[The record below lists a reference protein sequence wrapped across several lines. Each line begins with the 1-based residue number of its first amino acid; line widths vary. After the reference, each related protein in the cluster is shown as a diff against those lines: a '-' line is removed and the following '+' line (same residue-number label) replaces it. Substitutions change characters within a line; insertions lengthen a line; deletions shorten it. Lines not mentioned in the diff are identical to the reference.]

1 MNYIDEMNNLVAS
14 IEVKEYEGQPV
25 VSSREVANNF
35 EKEHRNVLRDVENIV
50 KEGCSNL
57 SRPLF
62 IESKYQHPQNKQY
75 YKEYLLTRDGFSLL
89 VMGFTGAKALQWKL
103 KYIEAFNKMEQYIKE
118 QNKPSYMI
126 DDRVKRAEKWI
137 EEEKERQQLQL
148 ENKQQTKVIEKQSE
162 VIGEMAPKA
171 EYFDALVDNNLLT
184 NIRDTAKELGIKER
198 TFTEWLIQKNLCY
211 RDKKRKIKPYANKM
225 QYFELKEFTTIWGHS
240 DNQTLITPKGRET
253 FRLLLI
259 KDGLIKVHNKQ
270 LELGLPVNEVTK
282 SDFYN

>member
-1 MNYIDEMNNLVAS
+1 MDVINEMNKTVER
-14 IEVKEYEGQPV
+14 IVQT
-25 VSSREVANNF
+25 VSSREVAEMMEVQHKDLLKKIDKINETLNS
-35 EKEHRNVLRDVENIV
+35 EKI
-50 KEGCSNL
+50 
-57 SRPLF
+57 RPSKYW
-62 IESKYQHPQNKQY
+62 IESTYKQAGNGKENREYQITKLGCEFLAHKSTGTKGN
-75 YKEYLLTRDGFSLL
+75 L
-89 VMGFTGAKALQWKL
+89 FTAR
-103 KYIEAFNKMEQYIKE
+103 YMDRFEEMEKTLKE
-118 QNKPSYMI
+118 QNTPSYMI
-126 DDRVKRAEKWI
+126 ENPVERAKRWI
-137 EEEKERQQLQL
+137 LEYQEKEKLVI
-148 ENKQQTKVIEKQSE
+148 ENQQQTKVIEKQSE

-259 KDGLIKVHNKQ
+259 KDGLIKDHNKQ

>member
-1 MNYIDEMNNLVAS
+1 MDYINEMNNLVQT
-14 IEVKEYEGQPV
+14 I
-25 VSSREVANNF
+25 SSREVAKMMETRHDNLMNKI
-35 EKEHRNVLRDVENIV
+35 EKHTTILEKVSDLKIKVADLWILSSYLDAQG
-50 KEGCSNL
+50 KE
-57 SRPLF
+57 R
-62 IESKYQHPQNKQY
+62 
-75 YKEYLLTRDGFSLL
+75 KEYQVTKKGCEFLAHKTTGEKGDL
-89 VMGFTGAKALQWKL
+89 FTIR
-103 KYIEAFNKMEQYIKE
+103 YMNKFEEMEQYIKE
-118 QNKPSYMI
+118 QQPKVPTTYKEALQHLL
-126 DDRVKRAEKWI
+126 VQV
-137 EEEKERQQLQL
+137 EENERLQL
-148 ENKQQTKVIEKQSE
+148 ENQQQTKVIEKQSE

-225 QYFELKEFTTIWGHS
+225 KYFELKEFTTAWGHS
-240 DNQTLITPKGRET
+240 DTQTLITPRGKET

-259 KDGLIKVHNKQ
+259 KDGLIKDHNKQ

>member
-1 MNYIDEMNNLVAS
+1 MDYINEMNKTVER
-14 IEVKEYEGQPV
+14 IVQTI
-25 VSSREVANNF
+25 SSREVSEMMEVRHSDLLEKIDKINKDFNNG
-35 EKEHRNVLRDVENIV
+35 KIRSS
-50 KEGCSNL
+50 KYW
-57 SRPLF
+57 
-62 IESKYQHPQNKQY
+62 IESTYKQAGNG
-75 YKEYLLTRDGFSLL
+75 KENREFQVTKLGCEFLAHKSTGTKGNL
-89 VMGFTGAKALQWKL
+89 FTARYMDK
-103 KYIEAFNKMEQYIKE
+103 FNKMEQYIKE
-118 QNKPSYMI
+118 QQPKVPTTYKEALQHLL
-126 DDRVKRAEKWI
+126 VQV
-137 EEEKERQQLQL
+137 EENERLQL
-148 ENKQQTKVIEKQSE
+148 ENQQQTKVIEKQSE

-225 QYFELKEFTTIWGHS
+225 KYFELKEFTTAWGHS
-240 DNQTLITPKGRET
+240 DTQTLITPRGKET

-259 KDGLIKVHNKQ
+259 KDGLIKDHNKQ

>member
-1 MNYIDEMNNLVAS
+1 MNYIDEMNKTV
-14 IEVKEYEGQPV
+14 ERVVQT
-25 VSSREVANNF
+25 VSSREVAEMM
-35 EKEHRNVLRDVENIV
+35 EKRHDHLLRDIEKHTAILEKVSEPNFGVADLWILSSYLDAQG
-50 KEGCSNL
+50 KE
-57 SRPLF
+57 R
-62 IESKYQHPQNKQY
+62 
-75 YKEYLLTRDGFSLL
+75 KEYQVTKKGCEFIAHKTTGEKGDL
-89 VMGFTGAKALQWKL
+89 FTIR
-103 KYIEAFNKMEQYIKE
+103 YMNKFEEMEQYIKE
-118 QNKPSYMI
+118 QQPKVPTTYKEALQHLL
-126 DDRVKRAEKWI
+126 VQV
-137 EEEKERQQLQL
+137 EENERLQL
-148 ENKQQTKVIEKQSE
+148 ENQQQTKVIEKQSE

-225 QYFELKEFTTIWGHS
+225 KYFELKEFTTAWGHS
-240 DNQTLITPKGRET
+240 DTQTLITPRGKET

-259 KDGLIKVHNKQ
+259 KDGLIKDHNKQ

>member
-1 MNYIDEMNNLVAS
+1 MDYINEMNKTVER
-14 IEVKEYEGQPV
+14 IVQT
-25 VSSREVANNF
+25 VSSREVAEMMEVRHDNLMNKIEKHNQILSNVTDLNF
-35 EKEHRNVLRDVENIV
+35 KVSDLWQ
-50 KEGCSNL
+50 L
-57 SRPLF
+57 SSYKDSTGRTL
-62 IESKYQHPQNKQY
+62 
-75 YKEYLLTRDGFSLL
+75 KEYQVTKKGCEFIAHKTTGEKGDL
-89 VMGFTGAKALQWKL
+89 FTIR
-103 KYIEAFNKMEQYIKE
+103 YMNKFEEMEQYIKE
-118 QNKPSYMI
+118 QQPKVPTTYKEALQHLL
-126 DDRVKRAEKWI
+126 VQV
-137 EEEKERQQLQL
+137 EENERLQL
-148 ENKQQTKVIEKQSE
+148 ENQQQTKVIEKQSE

-225 QYFELKEFTTIWGHS
+225 KYFELKEFTTAWGHS
-240 DNQTLITPKGRET
+240 DTQTLITPRGKET

-259 KDGLIKVHNKQ
+259 KDGLIKDHNKQ